1 MKILLDQNL
10 SYRIIK
16 KLNSIYP
23 EINHVSNFNLQAS
36 DDKVVWEFAKNNDFT
51 LVTQDS
57 DFYDFSILKGFPPKI
72 IWIKCGN
79 TSTNNIIEILTKN
92 YQSIKDFIEDDK
104 YACFEI
110 Y

>member
-36 DDKVVWEFAKNNDFT
+36 DDKVVWEFAKNNNFT

-92 YQSIKDFIEDDK
+92 YQAIKDFIEDDK

>member
-92 YQSIKDFIEDDK
+92 YQAIKDFIEDDK